1 MPSRLTRVDR
11 LSRDRAPV
19 SRGGSGHLLTASLAT
34 VAGVMGVSL
43 LTGWP
48 AVRSA
53 GAQELVQQVQVQLG
67 GAAPDADGPAKEN
80 TEPVFVRDSAIA
92 QEKMS
97 LAIRMEKQ
105 KEWHKSAD
113 VYQEVL
119 EKYHDRVI
127 PVGRDAKNVIN
138 RYTSV
143 STRVLQQV
151 CKWPQE
157 GLDVYRGRYE
167 PKAAELVNNAKP
179 DDLFSLHKA
188 FDLYFVTESGKQAGL
203 RLIDAH
209 LEKGEYAAAAWIGDQ
224 LLDMHPN
231 LLAERPAVLFRTALA
246 YHLAGSDDKARDRAG
261 ELSKKFAKEIGVVRG
276 KDVVL
281 ADALTQELQH
291 AASDIAAVSGSDS
304 WPMMGGGPSRGV
316 ISSANPSAGTRLV

>member
-1 MPSRLTRVDR
+1 MPSRLNRVDR
-11 LSRDRAPV
+11 LNRDRAPL
-19 SRGGSGHLLTASLAT
+19 SRGGSGRLLAASLAT

-48 AVRSA
+48 GVRSA
-53 GAQELVQQVQVQLG
+53 GAQELVQQVQVQ
-67 GAAPDADGPAKEN
+67 AAAGPDADNGPAKEN

-92 QEKMS
+92 QEKMG

-224 LLDMHPN
+224 LLTMHPG
-231 LLAERPAVLFRTALA
+231 LLAEKAQVLFRTALA
-246 YHLAGSDDKARDRAG
+246 YHLAGNKDKAREWAG
-261 ELSKKFAKEIGVVRG
+261 QLASQFPKDMGVVRG
-276 KDVVL
+276 KEV
-281 ADALTQELQH
+281 AWAAALDEELNR
-291 AASDIAAVSGSDS
+291 AATGAPPTAVATAAGDS
-304 WPMMGGGPSRGV
+304 
-316 ISSANPSAGTRLV
+316 